1 MEVKDIKKPAFMQ
14 EAATGRGHIMIL
26 EVMIAILVFLV
37 GSVAMGF
44 IQVPV
49 MFFYLLSDKEYMSMV
64 MTGDT
69 DVQKI
74 MDIAQNIP
82 EWIMIVMLLSE
93 VLLIVIIM
101 LYCRFLERRKL
112 HTMGFRKKGFAVQ
125 YLMGLLFGAVAFSGA
140 FLLCVVTGS
149 IKWIGISDNVSAIY
163 IVGYFLG
170 YMVQGMAEE
179 VLCRGYLFVSLTK
192 RYHVTTSIVISALFF
207 AALHG
212 MNNGISVLAMINL
225 FMFGVFAALLLL
237 DCENIWIVGA
247 FHSIWNFVQG
257 NLYGIHVSGNRVQN
271 SVFQCENV
279 EGFEFINGGGF
290 GMEGGISVFI
300 ILAIGIVILGYRLK
314 KKGAIIN
321 ANEQPAPS
329 FRQINANGYNAGNM
343 PMGQNGRYGTDNG
356 TQTTRQNYGMGN
368 EYTAPGQNYGAGN
381 ENTVSG
387 QNYGAGNAAPEQ
399 DYGTGNTVS
408 GQNYGTGSTASGQGY
423 GTQNANAGG
432 NYASGNGAFN
442 REAGMGQE
450 RWQQQGNVSY
460 QKDKPWQHTN
470 MEQGQ
475 SAKEENIKQTSFD
488 KDYFKD

>member
-149 IKWIGISDNVSAIY
+149 IKWLGISDNVAPLY

-192 RYHVTTSIVISALFF
+192 GYHVTTSIVVSALFF

-212 MNNGISVLAMINL
+212 INNGISVLAMINL
-225 FMFGVFAALLLL
+225 FLFGVFAALLLL

-257 NLYGIHVSGNRVQN
+257 NLYGIQVSGNKVQN
-271 SVFQCENV
+271 SIFASENV
-279 EGFEFINGGGF
+279 EGFEIINGDKF

-356 TQTTRQNYGMGN
+356 TQTTRQNYG
-368 EYTAPGQNYGAGN
+368 AGN

-399 DYGTGNTVS
+399 
-408 GQNYGTGSTASGQGY
+408 NYGTGSTVSGQGY